1 MIGMNLIKHLCLVL
15 FVFVFISANAG
26 IGSATPK
33 AKDSSSYIDIT
44 KDWQYIEISGG
55 NQWDGFYKDKTVH
68 LNESFGWEVE
78 YSSPDDEI
86 EVVERV
92 ELAGPTKW
100 ILSPLDENNLA
111 GVLSKADRI
120 FDQGRVLE
128 TRTVWKNTGEAYSS
142 HTVIED
148 DPEGEVKITV
158 RINDRVVRVY
168 KWHLIPKPRVIPFQ

>member
-68 LNESFGWEVE
+68 LDESFGWEVE

-100 ILSPLDENNLA
+100 GLAPFKENNPSGIIRESHQILE
-111 GVLSKADRI
+111 
-120 FDQGRVLE
+120 QGRVLE
-128 TRTVWKNTGEAYSS
+128 TRTVWKNTGEVFNSY
-142 HTVIED
+142 TVIED
-148 DPEGEVKITV
+148 DPAGDAKITV

-168 KWHLIPKPRVIPFQ
+168 KWHLIPKPRVISFH